1 MISDKYGI
9 TIGLEIHAQLLT
21 STKIFCSCS
30 ADVFDMEPNSSI
42 CPVCTGQPGAL
53 PVLNEEVVK
62 KAVMAAIALNC
73 KINKYS
79 RFDRKNYFYPDL
91 PKGYQ
96 ITQYFYPIAE
106 NGYLTVKIGDESK
119 KIRIRRLHIEEDA
132 GKMLHSADTIT
143 EATHSLV
150 DLNRCGIPLIE
161 IVTEPDIESPLEARL
176 FMEKL
181 RDILRYIDVCSG
193 DMEKGALR
201 CDANISIYNKNT
213 LERSPRVEV
222 KNINSFKFV
231 EKALEYE
238 FERIKSLMEKGE
250 KIEQETRGWDFNS
263 RGTVAMRS
271 KEEESDYR
279 YFPEP
284 DLPPLIVN
292 NEYVEQLKNSLSELP
307 DEKIKRFQREYK
319 ISEYD
324 ATVLSSSKK
333 LADFFEECVKLYN
346 NSKRLSNMIIND
358 LLSLLNEFNIEI
370 DESNIKPETLVDI
383 AKMVDNSKISTNI
396 AKSVLEE
403 AFKTGKSPTEIIKE
417 KGLEQIDDEEFLN
430 SIVDK
435 VIRLNPKAVE
445 DYKKGK
451 KGVVGFLVGMV
462 MRETRGKANPKV
474 VSRIIEDKLKT
485 E

>member
-1 MISDKYGI
+1 MIEDKYGI

-21 STKIFCSCS
+21 STKIFCSCD
-30 ADVFDMEPNSSI
+30 ANVFDKEPNSSI

-53 PVLNEEVVK
+53 PVLNEEVVR
-62 KAVMAAIALNC
+62 KAVMAALALNC
-73 KINKYS
+73 KINRYS

-106 NGYLTVKIGDESK
+106 NGYLNIKIGEGNK

-132 GKMLHSADTIT
+132 GKMLHSSDNIT
-143 EATHSLV
+143 QATHSLV

-161 IVTEPDIESPLEARL
+161 IVTEPDIESPIEARL

-181 RDILRYIDVCSG
+181 RDILRYIDVCTG

-201 CDANISIYNKNT
+201 CDANISIYNKET
-213 LERSPRVEV
+213 LERSSRVEV
-222 KNINSFKFV
+222 KNINSFRFV
-231 EKALEYE
+231 EKALD
-238 FERIKSLMEKGE
+238 FEADRIKKMMEKGE
-250 KIEQETRGWDFNS
+250 RVEQETRGWDFSS
-263 RGTVAMRS
+263 RSTVSMRS

-284 DLPPLIVN
+284 DLPPLIVSEDYI
-292 NEYVEQLKNSLSELP
+292 NELKEKLPELP
-307 DEKIKRFQREYK
+307 DEKIQRFQSEYNLL
-319 ISEYD
+319 EYD

-333 LADFFEECVKLYN
+333 LADFFEDCVRLYN
-346 NSKRLSNMIIND
+346 NPKRLSNIIIND
-358 LLSLLNEFNIEI
+358 LLSLLNEHNVEI
-370 DESNIKPETLVDI
+370 DGTKIRPEAIVKI
-383 AKMVDNSKISTNI
+383 AKLIDSSKISASN
-396 AKSVLEE
+396 AKSILEE
-403 AFKTGKSPTEIIKE
+403 TFKTGKDPQDIVKE

-430 SIVDK
+430 KIIEK
-435 VIRLNPKAVE
+435 VIQQNSKAVE
-445 DYKKGK
+445 DYRKGK

-474 VSRIIEDKLKT
+474 VSQMIESKLN
-485 E
+485 ES